1 MAETTQPGHE
11 RSDFNP
17 AAAVLFGAVLAA
29 TIAAV
34 VAVSFFFMR
43 FAALREPSP
52 QAAARERAAVAPRLQ
67 VQGFNELREMREAEN
82 RELNSYAWID
92 REKGIVRI
100 PVERAMEILAE
111 KEGERREATG
121 ASKKKER
128 ERDSGTNR

>member
-17 AAAVLFGAVLAA
+17 PAAVLFGAVLAA

-34 VAVSFFFMR
+34 VAASFIFMR

-52 QAAARERAAVAPRLQ
+52 QAGSPSAVRERAAVAPRLQ
-67 VQGFNELREMREAEN
+67 VRGSNELREMREAED
-82 RELNSYAWID
+82 RVLDSYAWID

-100 PVERAMEILAE
+100 PVERAMDILAQKE
-111 KEGERREATG
+111 KGK
-121 ASKKKER
+121 SKKAKGRGEI
-128 ERDSGTNR
+128 GATNN